1 MTETYLKDSAYRA
14 DADAW
19 MSMMHGLTPADEGIF
34 LQRLA
39 KAAGKSIDDV
49 RAQWETL
56 SAGAV
61 KDIALR
67 RVVWFFKQ
75 SHGKA
80 PTANS
85 EHQTPNPA
93 P

>member
-1 MTETYLKDSAYRA
+1 MTDTYLKDSAYRA

-39 KAAGKSIDDV
+39 KASGKSLDDV

-56 SAGAV
+56 SASAV
-61 KDIALR
+61 KDIAIR
-67 RVVWFFKQ
+67 RVVWFFKEG
-75 SHGKA
+75 HGNA
-80 PTANS
+80 TAANS
-85 EHQTPNPA
+85 EPQTMNPG